1 MQNNQFI
8 VVVVVVHKYGFDLYY
23 IGLLTLVALLQ
34 FAACVETVPQFDTNW
49 YILEAT
55 VSLMSQAPTCNY
67 H

>member
-8 VVVVVVHKYGFDLYY
+8 VLVVIYNYVFDFYY
-23 IGLLTLVALLQ
+23 IGLLILVALLQ
-34 FAACVETVPQFDTNW
+34 FAACVDTLLQFDTNW

-55 VSLMSQAPTCNY
+55 VGFMSQAPTCNY